1 MLIFPNCG
9 SVYFNGKIIGVG
21 GEGVNGKTVRLRGLD
36 KPYYKTSGEGEA
48 PGQWGF
54 TPLAPGHYHSPF
66 NLKIDIVQSEANPVP
81 VSNALDIAFAGCD
94 LGGQFTNIV
103 FEYAR

>member
-9 SVYFNGKIIGVG
+9 AVYFKGKIIGVG
-21 GEGVNGKTVRLRGLD
+21 GEGVNGKIVRLRGLD
-36 KPYYKTSGEGEA
+36 RPYYKTSGEGEA
-48 PGQWGF
+48 PGEWGF
-54 TPLAPGHYHSPF
+54 TPLAPHHYHSPF

-81 VSNALDIAFAGCD
+81 VSNAVPIAFAGCD